1 MTFFLAS
8 QSNGGGGDSVSLN
21 FTSAIQSTSKDD
33 TEDNYDLE
41 PSAEDL
47 EIFAEL
53 DKEQLERDAR
63 IARGEPAVDP
73 MVNI

>member
-8 QSNGGGGDSVSLN
+8 QFNGGGSDSVSLN
-21 FTSAIQSTSKDD
+21 FTSAIQSTTKDD